1 LLNRPVLVL
10 LLLTAVTGI
19 SAYLVYPKSTSV
31 TVQGALQGI
40 EVVGTTPLTAVDVEE
55 APNSSA
61 NGITLAVSL
70 RNESGKTP
78 EDGRLVLVVPSG
90 AWGSADGCAP
100 NALVCTPDN
109 QPGFKDAAFTFPGQW
124 VDAGS
129 AQSIARYEVHLT
141 IIVSDISPNLVQ
153 NAEYIATL
161 LPPISVTEEQVQQHS
176 LQYTAVPVNYS
187 ERVQRGENYT
197 WKEGRVPVVVNGSA
211 HFVYSSAG
219 DLQSAVPQTLNTG
232 IDLSIQ
238 DKNTNLVFI
247 AGTLLGIAGGA
258 LVGAITESLRAR

>member
-1 LLNRPVLVL
+1 MLNRSVLVL
-10 LLLTAVTGI
+10 LLLTAITGI
-19 SAYLVYPKSTSV
+19 AAYVVYPKSTSV

-40 EVVGTTPLTAVDVEE
+40 EIEGTTPLTAVDVGE
-55 APNSSA
+55 APNL
-61 NGITLAVSL
+61 GVGGVTLAVAL
-70 RNESGKTP
+70 RSESGQTA

-90 AWGSADGCAP
+90 AWGSASGCAP
-100 NALVCTPDN
+100 NALVCTPDP
-109 QPGFKDAAFTFPGQW
+109 QPGFKDAVFTFPGQW
-124 VDAGS
+124 TDTGS
-129 AQSIARYEVHLT
+129 AQSIARYKVQLT
-141 IIVSDISPNLVQ
+141 VIVSDIGPNLVQ
-153 NAEYIATL
+153 NAEFIATL
-161 LPPISVTEEQVQQHS
+161 LPPISVTEEQVQRRS

-187 ERVQRGENYT
+187 EQLQGGENYT

-232 IDLSIQ
+232 VDLAVQ
-238 DKNTNLVFI
+238 DRNSNLVFV